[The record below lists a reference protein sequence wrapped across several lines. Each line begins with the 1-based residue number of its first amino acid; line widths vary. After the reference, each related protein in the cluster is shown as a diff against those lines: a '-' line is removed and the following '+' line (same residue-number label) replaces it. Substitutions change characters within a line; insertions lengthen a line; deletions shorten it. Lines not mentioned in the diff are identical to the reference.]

1 MISYPHSVSD
11 KVFNV
16 LSRGFQTNISGAV
29 WSNMHY
35 LTILT
40 VFVIALRGNY
50 SSPDQM
56 VGKILPP
63 FAPRS
68 LTHYKFI
75 VATPII
81 NISNE
86 ACTVDEPLVSRKV
99 STYSS
104 SCIEICRMF
113 IQLSASN
120 LYSSSCFLERKI
132 AFWKARLISQ
142 LKKNQRSPFL
152 FSLQIT
158 RTSFDDFGT
167 CERKALCMIWPYDVT
182 YWLLWGETDQNS

>member
-1 MISYPHSVSD
+1 MF
-11 KVFNV
+11 KV
-16 LSRGFQTNISGAV
+16 LSRGFQTKNINGAV

-56 VGKILPP
+56 VGKILSP
-63 FAPRS
+63 FAPRL

-86 ACTVDEPLVSRKV
+86 ACKVDELLVSRKV

-113 IQLSASN
+113 TQLSASN
-120 LYSSSCFLERKI
+120 LYFSSCFLNFMFASVEWPFQPVYSHSSDVGNWKDWSRERSLVVSV
-132 AFWKARLISQ
+132 ACFFFFC
-142 LKKNQRSPFL
+142 NPRSPPKIRVIKDKY
-152 FSLQIT
+152 S
-158 RTSFDDFGT
+158 
-167 CERKALCMIWPYDVT
+167 RKT
-182 YWLLWGETDQNS
+182 